1 MPGGH
6 SEDTMVILSPLT
18 GAPVAVVPALTI
30 TDDLVH
36 LTPSE
41 ASEHVEGYC
50 PPATD
55 GAPSAAVAPPGLVFR
70 N

>member
-6 SEDTMVILSPLT
+6 DDDNIMILSPLT
-18 GAPVAVVPALTI
+18 GALVAVVPALTI

-41 ASEHVEGYC
+41 ASEHVEDY
-50 PPATD
+50 
-55 GAPSAAVAPPGLVFR
+55 
-70 N
+70 